1 MPNFK
6 KNPSQFI
13 MKNPTLSNSVKH
25 GSPMQ
30 ANYGKPSPAKAL
42 PIIAKIG
49 ALVAKAGTAV
59 KAAGGIKAAAKAG
72 VKSAGKA
79 IVKGG
84 KKVAAK
90 AAEEYAKGGMFK
102 TAVDSTASGAVNKMM
117 SPKEKTDEQPLSGGN
132 QIKIM

>member
-13 MKNPTLSNSVKH
+13 MKNPMLSNSVKH

-49 ALVAKAGTAV
+49 ALVAKASKGA
-59 KAAGGIKAAAKAG
+59 KAAGAAIKASK
-72 VKSAGKA
+72 VGKA
-79 IVKGG
+79 
-84 KKVAAK
+84 VATGTKK
-90 AAEEYAKGGMFK
+90 AAQAYAKGGMTK
-102 TAVDSTASGAVNKMM
+102 TVVDSTASGAVNRMM
-117 SPKEKTDEQPLSGGN
+117 APKEKTDEQPLSGGD